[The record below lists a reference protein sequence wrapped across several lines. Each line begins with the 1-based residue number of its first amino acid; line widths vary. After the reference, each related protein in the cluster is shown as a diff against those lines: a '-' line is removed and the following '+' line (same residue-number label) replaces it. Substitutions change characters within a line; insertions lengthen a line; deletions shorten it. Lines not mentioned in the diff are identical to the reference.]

1 MTATIVSP
9 SEAEYN
15 LMLIIGQP
23 YPGCPGATQTT
34 YIQQYLSDEPDDVN
48 EWVPEGWEL
57 LEDESEEII
66 RGAHDCECCGMHIMN
81 AHECEACRNEDC
93 DPANSWHCFTGYC
106 SGSGCSFE
114 GECEPNHEVRV
125 WRENGD
131 LVGLWEVEAQATG
144 RILVTQRK
152 GYERDAE
159 SHFGSLWS
167 AWQYAQG
174 CAEMHA
180 QILRDECAESG
191 YCEGDTCGVIHPHG
205 ISVQEVTSN
214 SDLAR
219 A

>member
-1 MTATIVSP
+1 MSTIVAP
-9 SEAEYN
+9 SVATYY
-15 LMLIIGQP
+15 LMLIVEDADGE
-23 YPGCPGATQTT
+23 TT
-34 YIQQYLSDEPDDVN
+34 YIDHYLDDEPDDVTAFL
-48 EWVPEGWEL
+48 PEGWEL
-57 LEDESEEII
+57 LEDESQTII

-81 AHECEACRNEDC
+81 AHECESCRNEDC

-106 SGSGCSFE
+106 DGSGCAFE

-131 LVGLWEVEAQATG
+131 LVGLWEVEAQASG
-144 RILVTQRK
+144 RVLVTQRE

-159 SHFGSLWS
+159 ARFTSLWS

-180 QILRDECAESG
+180 EELRRECAESG
-191 YCEGDTCGVIHPHG
+191 YCEGDDCGVIHPHG